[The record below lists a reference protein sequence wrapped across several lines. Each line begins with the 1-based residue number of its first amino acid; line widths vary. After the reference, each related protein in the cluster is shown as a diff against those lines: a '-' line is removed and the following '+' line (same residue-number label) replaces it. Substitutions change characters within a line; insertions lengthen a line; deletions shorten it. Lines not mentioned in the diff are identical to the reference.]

1 MTLSSGF
8 ERRLALPGE
17 SLVQGGQGAGGHGRH
32 QALHLEGGP
41 GGKVTK
47 TKMHK
52 KLKRPRRWHNRN
64 RPILTLFRPSFEEL
78 SPRLW
83 LVLEEASK

>member
-1 MTLSSGF
+1 MTHVALQSPSQSKTNLMTLSSGF

-17 SLVQGGQGAGGHGRH
+17 SLVQGGQGAGGHGCH

-47 TKMHK
+47 TKMLK
-52 KLKRPRRWHNRN
+52 KTKKTPK
-64 RPILTLFRPSFEEL
+64 
-78 SPRLW
+78 
-83 LVLEEASK
+83 VAY